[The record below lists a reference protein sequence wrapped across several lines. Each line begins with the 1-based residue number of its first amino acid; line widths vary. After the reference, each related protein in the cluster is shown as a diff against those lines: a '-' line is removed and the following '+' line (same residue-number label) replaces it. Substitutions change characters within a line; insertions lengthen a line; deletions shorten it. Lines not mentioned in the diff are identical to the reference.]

1 MGYLLEKMRW
11 VPLSD
16 VPYYALRYLRYQLGR
31 FRSDQGAES
40 SWGPRFEGLD
50 KLVKEKTLIEVCGI
64 QWKVCV
70 QAAEAAFTR
79 LPANRVTTLHYEN
92 LISEP
97 LEVAGRLFKR
107 VNLTFVAEC
116 RDYITRE
123 VSAEYVDKWQGR
135 LTKRDRD
142 LLMPHIEAE
151 LMHQGYEVT

>member
-1 MGYLLEKMRW
+1 
-11 VPLSD
+11 
-16 VPYYALRYLRYQLGR
+16 
-31 FRSDQGAES
+31 
-40 SWGPRFEGLD
+40 
-50 KLVKEKTLIEVCGI
+50 
-64 QWKVCV
+64 
-70 QAAEAAFTR
+70 
-79 LPANRVTTLHYEN
+79 
-92 LISEP
+92 
-97 LEVAGRLFKR
+97 VAGRLFKR